1 MFISLLF
8 MLKNLFYKS
17 FLDIQYMLRNEIK
30 ITILVNTYAI
40 LFYFINKWFEK
51 NVCKKL
57 ETYLQYLT
65 KLMRMKRFD
74 GKITIPITHAI
85 YLILFLEN
93 YTKSL
98 VFLLILKLKQY
109 FIIFVYLL
117 INKYRVLL
125 NIINNSSIFF

>member
-1 MFISLLF
+1 
-8 MLKNLFYKS
+8 
-17 FLDIQYMLRNEIK
+17 
-30 ITILVNTYAI
+30 
-40 LFYFINKWFEK
+40 
-51 NVCKKL
+51 
-57 ETYLQYLT
+57 
-65 KLMRMKRFD
+65 MRMKRFD